1 MDPVGGSLDPVGGS
15 LDPVGGGG
23 PPPNGSTLLE
33 TSSFMFRMVDPGHL
47 V

>member
-1 MDPVGGSLDPVGGS
+1 MGGRVDPVGGN

-23 PPPNGSTLLE
+23 PPPNGSNLLE
-33 TSSFMFRMVDPGHL
+33 PISFMFRMVGPGHL

>member
-1 MDPVGGSLDPVGGS
+1 MDPVGGRLDPVGFRV
-15 LDPVGGGG
+15 DPVGGGW

-33 TSSFMFRMVDPGHL
+33 TSSFIFCMVGPGHL